1 MRNRVDTF
9 IILIKVHCW
18 SSIKRPFCAWRYHNC
33 KNQRRRMPSSHCQR
47 CFVPV
52 LVSRFKSSSRY
63 SWLECK
69 VNPDGGS
76 NQDSVHN
83 PKLTCLRSQ
92 YRWCNRSLPCS
103 YMISSFWH
111 KKCAGLGV
119 GRGRTCKPR
128 VSAVRPSCHPRTAV
142 NTLFFGYRVLLNLPK
157 TYSTAIEL
165 TIELFFHIFSHGRI
179 RSKETCVQTISQW
192 IHSHESHLPHD
203 TPKQSWARA
212 LKKVSYKAFVFS
224 VFSRNRD

>member
-1 MRNRVDTF
+1 MHHPAFIPNREKNLSILLVDISTAFDLKSEHYIWCSVRTPCTDFRNIYMRNRVDTF

-18 SSIKRPFCAWRYHNC
+18 SSIKRPFCAWRYQNC
-33 KNQRRRMPSSHCQR
+33 KNQRRRMPSSHCQC

-92 YRWCNRSLPCS
+92 YRSLPCS

-165 TIELFFHIFSHGRI
+165 TIELFF
-179 RSKETCVQTISQW
+179 
-192 IHSHESHLPHD
+192 
-203 TPKQSWARA
+203 
-212 LKKVSYKAFVFS
+212 SYFQPWT
-224 VFSRNRD
+224 NTL